1 MKTVK
6 ILVIS
11 VSTFFVLIIGLFLG
25 YSIMHQ
31 MEEAK
36 EVKKEFISLIKEA
49 KTKYNFTMN
58 KNDYEIEVIGHQG
71 GYVFKSPPPILG
83 IKKKGITYKSKYFKK
98 AEEYYYN
105 IGEEIIESNSD
116 GFFGRNGG
124 STLLEVV
131 SNFGLQPYILNT
143 LIYDKTKGNNFEKIE
158 QIFKKYEGKITY
170 QIESNIWECGGIES
184 QFEQSY
190 NLNYVNN
197 INCREKY
204 EGSTYYNAYNSEVM
218 EEYGK
223 RYEKYFSTPRSLET
237 INWEEYIKIH
247 EIYPII
253 EFYFDGTKEE
263 KEKLQKEIE
272 PYYNKK
278 ILDIIIY

>member
-25 YSIMHQ
+25 YSIISQ
-31 MEEAK
+31 MEEA
-36 EVKKEFISLIKEA
+36 EEGKKEFISLIKEA

-170 QIESNIWECGGIES
+170 YIESNDWECGGIES
-184 QFEQSY
+184 QFEQFYS
-190 NLNYVNN
+190 LNYVNN
-197 INCREKY
+197 INCGK
-204 EGSTYYNAYNSEVM
+204 NMEVLSITM
-218 EEYGK
+218 
-223 RYEKYFSTPRSLET
+223 L
-237 INWEEYIKIH
+237 
-247 EIYPII
+247 II
-253 EFYFDGTKEE
+253 
-263 KEKLQKEIE
+263 QK
-272 PYYNKK
+272 
-278 ILDIIIY
+278 

>member
-58 KNDYEIEVIGHQG
+58 KNDYEIEVIGHKG
-71 GYVFKSPPPILG
+71 GYVFKSPPPVYG
-83 IKKKGITYKSKYFKK
+83 IKKKGISYKSEYFKK
-98 AEEYYYN
+98 LEDMYY
-105 IGEEIIESNSD
+105 EITGYGTLKGFDD
-116 GFFGRNGG
+116 GRW
-124 STLLEVV
+124 LLKIVAD
-131 SNFGLQPYILNT
+131 FGLQPYILNT

-170 QIESNIWECGGIES
+170 YIESNIWECGGVGS

-197 INCREKY
+197 INCRGKS
-204 EGSTYYNAYNSEVM
+204 EGSEYYNVYNSEVI

-237 INWEEYIKIH
+237 INWEEYMKIH

-263 KEKLQKEIE
+263 KEKLRKEIE

>member
-6 ILVIS
+6 ILLTS
-11 VSTFFVLIIGLFLG
+11 VSIFLVLIISLITG
-25 YSIMHQ
+25 YNIKSKIK
-31 MEEAK
+31 EAK
-36 EVKKEFISLIKEA
+36 EGKETLINIIEEA

-58 KNDYEIEVIGHQG
+58 KNDYEIEVIGHKS
-71 GYVFKSPPPILG
+71 GYVFKSPPPIYG
-83 IKKKGITYKSKYFKK
+83 IKKKGISYKSEYFKK
-98 AEEYYYN
+98 LEDMYY
-105 IGEEIIESNSD
+105 EITGYGTLEGFDD
-116 GFFGRNGG
+116 GRW
-124 STLLEVV
+124 LLKIVAD
-131 SNFGLQPYILNT
+131 FGLQPYILNT

-170 QIESNIWECGGIES
+170 HIESNIWECGGIES

-204 EGSTYYNAYNSEVM
+204 GGSTYYNAYNSEVM

-237 INWEEYIKIH
+237 INWEEYMKIH

-263 KEKLQKEIE
+263 KKKLQKEIE
-272 PYYNKK
+272 PYYNKE

>member
-36 EVKKEFISLIKEA
+36 EGKKEFISLIKEA

-58 KNDYEIEVIGHQG
+58 KNDYEIEVIGHKS
-71 GYVFKSPPPILG
+71 GYVFKSPPPVYG
-83 IKKKGITYKSKYFKK
+83 IKKKGISYKSEYFKK
-98 AEEYYYN
+98 LEDMYY
-105 IGEEIIESNSD
+105 EITGYGTLKGFDD
-116 GFFGRNGG
+116 GRW
-124 STLLEVV
+124 LLKIVAD
-131 SNFGLQPYILNT
+131 FGLQPYILNT

-218 EEYGK
+218 KEYGK

-237 INWEEYIKIH
+237 INWEEYMKIH

>member
-11 VSTFFVLIIGLFLG
+11 VSTFFVLIIGLFLR
-25 YSIMHQ
+25 YSIISQ

-36 EVKKEFISLIKEA
+36 EGKETLINIIEEA

-58 KNDYEIEVIGHQG
+58 KNDYEIEVIGHKS
-71 GYVFKSPPPILG
+71 GYVFKSPPPIYG
-83 IKKKGITYKSKYFKK
+83 IKKKGISYKSEYFKK
-98 AEEYYYN
+98 LEDMYY
-105 IGEEIIESNSD
+105 EITGYGTLEGFDD
-116 GFFGRNGG
+116 GRR
-124 STLLEVV
+124 LLKIVAD
-131 SNFGLQPYILNT
+131 FGLQPYILNT

-237 INWEEYIKIH
+237 INWEEYMKIH

>member
-25 YSIMHQ
+25 YSIISQ

-36 EVKKEFISLIKEA
+36 EGKETLINIIEEA

-58 KNDYEIEVIGHQG
+58 KNDYEIEVIGHKS
-71 GYVFKSPPPILG
+71 GYVFKSPPPIYG
-83 IKKKGITYKSKYFKK
+83 IKKKGISYKSEYFKK
-98 AEEYYYN
+98 LEDMYY
-105 IGEEIIESNSD
+105 EITGYGTLEGFDD
-116 GFFGRNGG
+116 GRR
-124 STLLEVV
+124 LLKIVAD
-131 SNFGLQPYILNT
+131 FGLQPYILNT

-237 INWEEYIKIH
+237 INWEEYMKIH

-263 KEKLQKEIE
+263 KEKLRKEIE

>member
-25 YSIMHQ
+25 YSIISQ
-31 MEEAK
+31 MKEAEEG
-36 EVKKEFISLIKEA
+36 KKEFISIIKEA

-58 KNDYEIEVIGHQG
+58 KNDYEIEVIGHKG
-71 GYVFKSPPPILG
+71 GYVFKSPPPVYG
-83 IKKKGITYKSKYFKK
+83 IKKKGISYRSKYFK
-98 AEEYYYN
+98 ELEDMYYEITGYGTL
-105 IGEEIIESNSD
+105 IGFDD
-116 GFFGRNGG
+116 GRR
-124 STLLEVV
+124 LLKIVAD
-131 SNFGLQPYILNT
+131 FGLQPYILNT

-158 QIFKKYEGKITY
+158 QIFKKHEGKITY
-170 QIESNIWECGGIES
+170 QIKSNIWECGGIES
-184 QFEQSY
+184 QFEQFY

-197 INCREKY
+197 INCRKKY
-204 EGSTYYNAYNSEVM
+204 EGSEYYNAYNSEVM
-218 EEYGK
+218 EEYVK

-237 INWEEYIKIH
+237 INWEEYMKIH

-263 KEKLQKEIE
+263 KEKLRKEIE

>member
-36 EVKKEFISLIKEA
+36 EGKKEFISLIKEA

-58 KNDYEIEVIGHQG
+58 KNDYEIEVIGHKS
-71 GYVFKSPPPILG
+71 GYVFKSPPPVYG
-83 IKKKGITYKSKYFKK
+83 IKKKGISYKSDY
-98 AEEYYYN
+98 
-105 IGEEIIESNSD
+105 EITGYGTLEGFDD
-116 GFFGRNGG
+116 GRW
-124 STLLEVV
+124 LLKIVAD
-131 SNFGLQPYILNT
+131 FGLQPYILNT

-218 EEYGK
+218 KEYGK

-237 INWEEYIKIH
+237 INWEEYMKIH

-263 KEKLQKEIE
+263 KEKLRKEIE

>member
-25 YSIMHQ
+25 YSIISQ
-31 MEEAK
+31 MKEAEEG
-36 EVKKEFISLIKEA
+36 KKEFISLIKEA

-58 KNDYEIEVIGHQG
+58 KNDYEIEVIGHKS
-71 GYVFKSPPPILG
+71 GYVLKSPPPIYG
-83 IKKKGITYKSKYFKK
+83 IKKKGISYKSEYFKK
-98 AEEYYYN
+98 LEDMYY
-105 IGEEIIESNSD
+105 EITGYGTLEGFDD
-116 GFFGRNGG
+116 GRR
-124 STLLEVV
+124 LLKIVAD
-131 SNFGLQPYILNT
+131 FGLQPYILNT

-237 INWEEYIKIH
+237 INWEEYMRIH

-263 KEKLQKEIE
+263 KEKLRKEIE
-272 PYYNKK
+272 PYYNKE

>member
-25 YSIMHQ
+25 YSIISQ
-31 MEEAK
+31 MKEAEEG
-36 EVKKEFISLIKEA
+36 KKEFISLIKEA

-71 GYVFKSPPPILG
+71 GYVFKSPPPIYG
-83 IKKKGITYKSKYFKK
+83 VKKKGISYKSEYFK
-98 AEEYYYN
+98 ELEDRYY
-105 IGEEIIESNSD
+105 EITGYGTLEGFDD
-116 GFFGRNGG
+116 GRR
-124 STLLEVV
+124 LLKIVAD
-131 SNFGLQPYILNT
+131 FGLQPYILNT

-158 QIFKKYEGKITY
+158 QIFKKHEGKITY
-170 QIESNIWECGGIES
+170 HIESNIWECGGIES

-197 INCREKY
+197 INCREKS
-204 EGSTYYNAYNSEVM
+204 EGSEYYNVYNSEVI

-237 INWEEYIKIH
+237 INWEEYMKIH

-263 KEKLQKEIE
+263 GEKLQKEIE

>member
-25 YSIMHQ
+25 YSIISQ

-36 EVKKEFISLIKEA
+36 EGKETLINIIEEA

-58 KNDYEIEVIGHQG
+58 KNDYEIEVIGHKS
-71 GYVFKSPPPILG
+71 GYVFKSPPPIYG
-83 IKKKGITYKSKYFKK
+83 IKKKGISYKSEYFKK
-98 AEEYYYN
+98 LEDMYY
-105 IGEEIIESNSD
+105 EITGYGTLEGFDD
-116 GFFGRNGG
+116 GRR
-124 STLLEVV
+124 LLKIVAD
-131 SNFGLQPYILNT
+131 FGLQPYILNT

>member
-11 VSTFFVLIIGLFLG
+11 VSMFFVLIIGLFLG
-25 YSIMHQ
+25 YSIISQ
-31 MEEAK
+31 MEEA
-36 EVKKEFISLIKEA
+36 EEGKKEFISLIKEA

-58 KNDYEIEVIGHQG
+58 KNDYEIEVIGHKG
-71 GYVFKSPPPILG
+71 GYVFKSPPPVYG
-83 IKKKGITYKSKYFKK
+83 IKKKGISYKSEYFKK
-98 AEEYYYN
+98 LEDMYY
-105 IGEEIIESNSD
+105 EITGYGTLEGFDD
-116 GFFGRNGG
+116 GRR
-124 STLLEVV
+124 LLKIVAD
-131 SNFGLQPYILNT
+131 FGLQPYILNT

-197 INCREKY
+197 INCRGKS
-204 EGSTYYNAYNSEVM
+204 EGSEYYNVYNSEVM

-237 INWEEYIKIH
+237 INWEEYMKIH

-263 KEKLQKEIE
+263 GEKLQKEIE

>member
-25 YSIMHQ
+25 YSIISQ
-31 MEEAK
+31 MKEAEEG
-36 EVKKEFISLIKEA
+36 KKKFISLIKEA

-58 KNDYEIEVIGHQG
+58 KNDYEIEVIGHKS
-71 GYVFKSPPPILG
+71 GYVFKSPPPIYG
-83 IKKKGITYKSKYFKK
+83 IKKKGISYKSEYFKK
-98 AEEYYYN
+98 LEDMYY
-105 IGEEIIESNSD
+105 EITGYGTLKGFDD
-116 GFFGRNGG
+116 GRW
-124 STLLEVV
+124 LLKIVAD
-131 SNFGLQPYILNT
+131 FGLQPYILNT

-237 INWEEYIKIH
+237 INWEEYMKIH

-263 KEKLQKEIE
+263 KEKLRKEIE

>member
-25 YSIMHQ
+25 YSIISQ

-36 EVKKEFISLIKEA
+36 EGKETLINIIEEA

-58 KNDYEIEVIGHQG
+58 KNDYEIEVIGYQG
-71 GYVFKSPPPILG
+71 GYVFKSPPPIYG
-83 IKKKGITYKSKYFKK
+83 IKKKGISYKSEYFKK
-98 AEEYYYN
+98 LEDMYY
-105 IGEEIIESNSD
+105 EITGYGTLEGFDD
-116 GFFGRNGG
+116 GRR
-124 STLLEVV
+124 LLKIVAD
-131 SNFGLQPYILNT
+131 FGLQPYILNT

-170 QIESNIWECGGIES
+170 HIESNIWECGGIES

-204 EGSTYYNAYNSEVM
+204 KGSTYYNAYNSEVI

-237 INWEEYIKIH
+237 INWEEYMKIH

-253 EFYFDGTKEE
+253 KFYFDGTKEE
-263 KEKLQKEIE
+263 KEKLRKEIE

>member
-25 YSIMHQ
+25 YSIISQ
-31 MEEAK
+31 MKEAEEG
-36 EVKKEFISLIKEA
+36 KKEFISIIKEA

-58 KNDYEIEVIGHQG
+58 KNDYEIESM
-71 GYVFKSPPPILG
+71 GYVGGSFFLGRPIYG
-83 IKKKGITYKSKYFKK
+83 VKKKGISYKSKYFKK
-98 AEEYYYN
+98 LEYIHYN
-105 IGEEIIESNSD
+105 IGSEIIAFNSD

-124 STLLEVV
+124 STLLEVA

-158 QIFKKYEGKITY
+158 EIFEKYGEKITY
-170 QIESNIWECGGIES
+170 AIKNNIWNCGGIGEP
-184 QFEQSY
+184 FEEFY

-197 INCREKY
+197 INCRVKDK
-204 EGSTYYNAYNSEVM
+204 GSEDYNAYNSEVM

-237 INWEEYIKIH
+237 INWEEYMKIH

-263 KEKLQKEIE
+263 REKLRKEIE

>member
-36 EVKKEFISLIKEA
+36 EGKKEFISLIKEA

-71 GYVFKSPPPILG
+71 GYVFKSPPPVYG
-83 IKKKGITYKSKYFKK
+83 IKKKGISYKSEYFKK
-98 AEEYYYN
+98 LEDMYY
-105 IGEEIIESNSD
+105 EITGYGTLKGFDD
-116 GFFGRNGG
+116 GRW
-124 STLLEVV
+124 LLKIVAD
-131 SNFGLQPYILNT
+131 FGLQPYILNT

-170 QIESNIWECGGIES
+170 YIESNIWECGGIGS

-197 INCREKY
+197 INCRGKS
-204 EGSTYYNAYNSEVM
+204 EGSEYYNVYNSEVM

-237 INWEEYIKIH
+237 INWEEYMKIH

-263 KEKLQKEIE
+263 GEKLQKEIE

>member
-1 MKTVK
+1 MSQMKET
-6 ILVIS
+6 
-11 VSTFFVLIIGLFLG
+11 
-25 YSIMHQ
+25 
-31 MEEAK
+31 EEGQ
-36 EVKKEFISLIKEA
+36 KEFISLIKEA

-58 KNDYEIEVIGHQG
+58 KNDYEIEVIGHKG
-71 GYVFKSPPPILG
+71 GYVFKSPPPVYG
-83 IKKKGITYKSKYFKK
+83 IKKKGISYKSEYFK
-98 AEEYYYN
+98 ELEDMYYEITGYGTL
-105 IGEEIIESNSD
+105 IGFDD
-116 GFFGRNGG
+116 GRW
-124 STLLEVV
+124 LLKIVAD
-131 SNFGLQPYILNT
+131 FGLQPYILNT

-158 QIFKKYEGKITY
+158 QIFKKHEGKITY
-170 QIESNIWECGGIES
+170 HIESNIWECGGIES

-237 INWEEYIKIH
+237 INWEEYMKIH

-263 KEKLQKEIE
+263 KEKLRKEIE

-278 ILDIIIY
+278 ILDIIIS

>member
-6 ILVIS
+6 I

-25 YSIMHQ
+25 YSIISQ
-31 MEEAK
+31 MKEAEEG
-36 EVKKEFISLIKEA
+36 KKEFISLIKEA

-58 KNDYEIEVIGHQG
+58 KNDYEIEVIGHKS
-71 GYVFKSPPPILG
+71 GYVFKSPPPVYG
-83 IKKKGITYKSKYFKK
+83 IKKKGISYKSEYFKK
-98 AEEYYYN
+98 LEDMYY
-105 IGEEIIESNSD
+105 EITGYGTLEGFDD
-116 GFFGRNGG
+116 GRW
-124 STLLEVV
+124 LLKIVAD
-131 SNFGLQPYILNT
+131 FGLQPYILNT

-170 QIESNIWECGGIES
+170 HIESNIWECGGIES

-204 EGSTYYNAYNSEVM
+204 GGSTYYNAYNSEVM

-263 KEKLQKEIE
+263 KEKLRKEIE

-278 ILDIIIY
+278 ILNIIIY

>member
-36 EVKKEFISLIKEA
+36 EGKKEFISLIKEA

-58 KNDYEIEVIGHQG
+58 KNDYEIEVIGHKS
-71 GYVFKSPPPILG
+71 GYVFKSPPPVYG
-83 IKKKGITYKSKYFKK
+83 IKKKGISYKSEYFKK
-98 AEEYYYN
+98 LEDMYY
-105 IGEEIIESNSD
+105 EITGYGTLEGFDD
-116 GFFGRNGG
+116 GRW
-124 STLLEVV
+124 LLKIVAD
-131 SNFGLQPYILNT
+131 FGLQPYILNT

-218 EEYGK
+218 KEYGK

-253 EFYFDGTKEE
+253 KFYFDGTKEE
-263 KEKLQKEIE
+263 KEKLRKEIE

>member
-58 KNDYEIEVIGHQG
+58 KNDYEIESM
-71 GYVFKSPPPILG
+71 GYVGGSFFLGRPIYG
-83 IKKKGITYKSKYFKK
+83 VKKKGISYKSKYF
-98 AEEYYYN
+98 
-105 IGEEIIESNSD
+105 NSD

-124 STLLEVV
+124 STLLEVA

-158 QIFKKYEGKITY
+158 EIFEKYGEKITY
-170 QIESNIWECGGIES
+170 AIKKNIWNCGGIGEP
-184 QFEQSY
+184 FEQFY
-190 NLNYVNN
+190 DLNYVNN
-197 INCREKY
+197 KKCRKKNEKY
-204 EGSTYYNAYNSEVM
+204 EDYDTYNLDVIE
-218 EEYGK
+218 K
-223 RYEKYFSTPRSLET
+223 YEKKYKKYFSTPRSLET
-237 INWEEYIKIH
+237 INWEEYMKIH

-253 EFYFDGTKEE
+253 KFYFDGTKEE

-278 ILDIIIY
+278 ILDIIFY

>member
-25 YSIMHQ
+25 YSIISQ
-31 MEEAK
+31 MKEAEEG
-36 EVKKEFISLIKEA
+36 KKEFISLIKEA

-58 KNDYEIEVIGHQG
+58 KNDYEIEVIGHKS
-71 GYVFKSPPPILG
+71 GYVFKSPPPVYG
-83 IKKKGITYKSKYFKK
+83 IKKKGISYKSEYFKK
-98 AEEYYYN
+98 LEDMYY
-105 IGEEIIESNSD
+105 EITGYGTLEGFDD
-116 GFFGRNGG
+116 GRW
-124 STLLEVV
+124 LLKIVAD
-131 SNFGLQPYILNT
+131 FGLQPYILNT

-218 EEYGK
+218 KEYGK

-237 INWEEYIKIH
+237 INWEEYMKIH

-263 KEKLQKEIE
+263 GEKLQKEIE

>member
-36 EVKKEFISLIKEA
+36 EGKKEFISLIKEA

-58 KNDYEIEVIGHQG
+58 KNDYEIEVIGHKS
-71 GYVFKSPPPILG
+71 GYVFKSPPPVYG
-83 IKKKGITYKSKYFKK
+83 IKKKGISYKSEYFKK
-98 AEEYYYN
+98 LEDMYY
-105 IGEEIIESNSD
+105 EITGYGTLEGFDD
-116 GFFGRNGG
+116 GRW
-124 STLLEVV
+124 LLKIVAD
-131 SNFGLQPYILNT
+131 FGLQPYILNT

-184 QFEQSY
+184 QFEQFY

-218 EEYGK
+218 KEYGK

-237 INWEEYIKIH
+237 INWEEYMKIH

-263 KEKLQKEIE
+263 GEKLQKEIE

>member
-6 ILVIS
+6 I

-25 YSIMHQ
+25 YSIISQ
-31 MEEAK
+31 MKEAEEG
-36 EVKKEFISLIKEA
+36 KKEFISLIKEA

-58 KNDYEIEVIGHQG
+58 KNDYEIEVIGHKS
-71 GYVFKSPPPILG
+71 GYVFKSPPPIYG
-83 IKKKGITYKSKYFKK
+83 IKKKGISYKSEYFKK
-98 AEEYYYN
+98 LEDMYY
-105 IGEEIIESNSD
+105 EITGYGTLEGFDD
-116 GFFGRNGG
+116 GRW
-124 STLLEVV
+124 LLKIVAD
-131 SNFGLQPYILNT
+131 FGLQPYILNT

-204 EGSTYYNAYNSEVM
+204 GGSTYYNAYNSEVM

-253 EFYFDGTKEE
+253 KFYFDGTKEE
-263 KEKLQKEIE
+263 KEKLRKEIE

-278 ILDIIIY
+278 ILNIIIY

>member
-25 YSIMHQ
+25 YSIISQ
-31 MEEAK
+31 MEEA
-36 EVKKEFISLIKEA
+36 EEGKKEFISLIKEA

-58 KNDYEIEVIGHQG
+58 KNDYEIEVLYYTPGSFFQG
-71 GYVFKSPPPILG
+71 APHYGL
-83 IKKKGITYKSKYFKK
+83 KKKGISYKSKYFKK
-98 AEEYYYN
+98 L
-105 IGEEIIESNSD
+105 EEILYEIRANNIMGERNS
-116 GFFGRNGG
+116 FFGYNGG
-124 STLLEVV
+124 TTILKVIAD
-131 SNFGLQPYILNT
+131 FGLQPYILNT

-158 QIFKKYEGKITY
+158 QIFKKHEGKITY
-170 QIESNIWECGGIES
+170 QIKSNIWECGGIES
-184 QFEQSY
+184 QFEQFY

-197 INCREKY
+197 INCRKKS
-204 EGSTYYNAYNSEVM
+204 EGFEYYNVYNSEVM

-237 INWEEYIKIH
+237 INWEEYMKIH

-253 EFYFDGTKEE
+253 KFYFDGTKEE
-263 KEKLQKEIE
+263 GEKLQKEIE

>member
-6 ILVIS
+6 IFLIS
-11 VSTFFVLIIGLFLG
+11 ILTFFVLIIGLFLG
-25 YSIMHQ
+25 YSIMSQ
-31 MEEAK
+31 MKETEEG
-36 EVKKEFISLIKEA
+36 KKEFISLIKKA
-49 KTKYNFTMN
+49 KTKCNFTMN
-58 KNDYEIEVIGHQG
+58 KNDYEIEVIGHKG
-71 GYVFKSPPPILG
+71 GYVFKSPPPVYG
-83 IKKKGITYKSKYFKK
+83 IKKKGISYKSEYFK
-98 AEEYYYN
+98 ELEDMYYEITGYGTL
-105 IGEEIIESNSD
+105 IGFDD
-116 GFFGRNGG
+116 GRW
-124 STLLEVV
+124 LLKIVAD
-131 SNFGLQPYILNT
+131 FGLQPYILNT

-158 QIFKKYEGKITY
+158 QIFKKHEGKITY
-170 QIESNIWECGGIES
+170 HIESNIWECGGIES

-237 INWEEYIKIH
+237 INWEEYMKIH

-263 KEKLQKEIE
+263 KEKLRKEIE

-278 ILDIIIY
+278 ILDIIIS

>member
-1 MKTVK
+1 MKRIK
-6 ILVIS
+6 I
-11 VSTFFVLIIGLFLG
+11 FLIIVVAFFIAIIELILG
-25 YSIMHQ
+25 YQIRTDMR
-31 MEEAK
+31 E
-36 EVKKEFISLIKEA
+36 KKEGKEYFTEIIERA
-49 KTKYNFTMN
+49 KNENNFTMN
-58 KNDYEIEVIGHQG
+58 KDDFEIKVIDYRG
-71 GYVFKSPPPILG
+71 GYVFKAPPPIYGL
-83 IKKKGITYKSKYFKK
+83 KKKGIIYKSKNFKK
-98 AEEYYYN
+98 LEDMYYELTGY
-105 IGEEIIESNSD
+105 GTLEGFDD
-116 GFFGRNGG
+116 GRR
-124 STLLEVV
+124 LLKIVAD
-131 SNFGLQPYILNT
+131 FGLQPYILNT

-184 QFEQSY
+184 QFEQFY

-197 INCREKY
+197 INCRKKSEGY
-204 EGSTYYNAYNSEVM
+204 EYYNTYNSEVM

>member
-25 YSIMHQ
+25 YSIISQ
-31 MEEAK
+31 MKEAEEG
-36 EVKKEFISLIKEA
+36 KKEFISLIKEA

-58 KNDYEIEVIGHQG
+58 KNDYEIEVIGHKS
-71 GYVFKSPPPILG
+71 GYVFKSPPPVYG
-83 IKKKGITYKSKYFKK
+83 IKKKGISYKSEYFKK
-98 AEEYYYN
+98 LEDMYY
-105 IGEEIIESNSD
+105 EITGYGTLEGFDD
-116 GFFGRNGG
+116 GRW
-124 STLLEVV
+124 LLKIVAD
-131 SNFGLQPYILNT
+131 FGLQPYILNT

-218 EEYGK
+218 KEYGK

-237 INWEEYIKIH
+237 INWEEYMKIH

-263 KEKLQKEIE
+263 KEKLRKEIE

>member
-25 YSIMHQ
+25 YSIISQ

-36 EVKKEFISLIKEA
+36 EGKETLINIIEEA

-58 KNDYEIEVIGHQG
+58 KNDYEIEVIGHKS
-71 GYVFKSPPPILG
+71 GYVFKSPPPIYG
-83 IKKKGITYKSKYFKK
+83 IKKKGISYKSEYFKK
-98 AEEYYYN
+98 LEDMYY
-105 IGEEIIESNSD
+105 EITGYGTLEGFDD
-116 GFFGRNGG
+116 GRR
-124 STLLEVV
+124 LLKIVAD
-131 SNFGLQPYILNT
+131 FGLQPYILNT

-237 INWEEYIKIH
+237 INWEEYMKIH

-253 EFYFDGTKEE
+253 KFYFDGTKEE
-263 KEKLQKEIE
+263 KEKLRKEIE

>member
-6 ILVIS
+6 I

-25 YSIMHQ
+25 YSIISQ
-31 MEEAK
+31 MKEAEEG
-36 EVKKEFISLIKEA
+36 KKEFISLIKEA

-58 KNDYEIEVIGHQG
+58 KNDYEIEVIGHKS
-71 GYVFKSPPPILG
+71 GYVFKSPPPIYG
-83 IKKKGITYKSKYFKK
+83 IKKKGISYKSEYFKK
-98 AEEYYYN
+98 LEDMYY
-105 IGEEIIESNSD
+105 EITGYGTLEGFDD
-116 GFFGRNGG
+116 GRW
-124 STLLEVV
+124 LLKIVAD
-131 SNFGLQPYILNT
+131 FGLQPYILNT

-204 EGSTYYNAYNSEVM
+204 GGSTYYNAYNSEVM

-263 KEKLQKEIE
+263 KEKLRKEIE

-278 ILDIIIY
+278 ILNIIIY

>member
-25 YSIMHQ
+25 YSIISQ
-31 MEEAK
+31 MKEAEEG
-36 EVKKEFISLIKEA
+36 KKEFISLIKEA

-58 KNDYEIEVIGHQG
+58 KNDYEIEVIGHKS
-71 GYVFKSPPPILG
+71 GYVFKSPPPIYG
-83 IKKKGITYKSKYFKK
+83 IKKKGISYKSEYFKK
-98 AEEYYYN
+98 LEDMYY
-105 IGEEIIESNSD
+105 EITGYGTLEGFDD
-116 GFFGRNGG
+116 GRR
-124 STLLEVV
+124 LLKIVAD
-131 SNFGLQPYILNT
+131 FGLQPYILNT

>member
-1 MKTVK
+1 M
-6 ILVIS
+6 
-11 VSTFFVLIIGLFLG
+11 
-25 YSIMHQ
+25 Y
-31 MEEAK
+31 
-36 EVKKEFISLIKEA
+36 
-49 KTKYNFTMN
+49 
-58 KNDYEIEVIGHQG
+58 YEIT
-71 GYVFKSPPPILG
+71 GYGTLEGFD
-83 IKKKGITYKSKYFKK
+83 
-98 AEEYYYN
+98 
-105 IGEEIIESNSD
+105 D
-116 GFFGRNGG
+116 GRW
-124 STLLEVV
+124 LLKIVAD
-131 SNFGLQPYILNT
+131 FGLQPYILNT

-253 EFYFDGTKEE
+253 KFYFDGTKEE
-263 KEKLQKEIE
+263 KEKLRKEIE